1 MQFMIVFSGT
11 SSSAVSL
18 VGTTSNTPLS
28 ITSEWTSGGHTYEP
42 TVTLKST
49 NSNSVYPTATSSSES
64 R

>member
-1 MQFMIVFSGT
+1 MQFMIVFSGAS
-11 SSSAVSL
+11 SSSASL

-28 ITSEWTSGGHTYEP
+28 ITSGRTSGAYE
-42 TVTLKST
+42 TTMTSGST